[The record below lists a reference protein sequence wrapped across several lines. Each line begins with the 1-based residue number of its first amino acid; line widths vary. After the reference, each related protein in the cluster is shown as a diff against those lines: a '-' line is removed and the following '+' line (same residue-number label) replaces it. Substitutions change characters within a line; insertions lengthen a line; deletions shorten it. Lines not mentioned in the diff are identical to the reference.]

1 MNWGLRIVLV
11 YIGFVAMILTL
22 VFKARSEKI
31 ELVAPDY
38 YEQEIVYQNRI
49 EALQNMR
56 SLSDSLWV
64 TIRSG
69 EVTVHFPEECYQKI
83 QSGTLRFYRPS
94 DATLDQSFLF
104 DTEMSTAVTQR
115 ADQLDAGLYI
125 VQCSWTMDSKNYY
138 FEKSILL
145 P

>member
-56 SLSDSLWV
+56 SLSV
-64 TIRSG
+64 TKRYKV
-69 EVTVHFPEECYQKI
+69 E
-83 QSGTLRFYRPS
+83 RF
-94 DATLDQSFLF
+94 A
-104 DTEMSTAVTQR
+104 STAHLMLHWIKVFF
-115 ADQLDAGLYI
+115 LI
-125 VQCSWTMDSKNYY
+125 PK
-138 FEKSILL
+138 
-145 P
+145 